1 MWLHCGVAQCG
12 VAAALWFLLLAVGF
26 YTSHSALGEG
36 ETGGMAV
43 LAFPGWTTREG
54 VPRLRLV
61 SVLSPHLRLVSVSR
75 IRGALWLC
83 CQPPRA
89 VGTNAVW
96 PSSKNR
102 PLLGRSVALRW
113 WPPVGATSAGLLW
126 PARIF
131 NSHRCRDLTTGPL
144 TLLKR

>member
-1 MWLHCGVAQCG
+1 MWLHCGVAHCG

-83 CQPPRA
+83 CQPLY
-89 VGTNAVW
+89 VV
-96 PSSKNR
+96 
-102 PLLGRSVALRW
+102 
-113 WPPVGATSAGLLW
+113 GLLRA
-126 PARIF
+126 ARRSCNGLRCSQFIF
-131 NSHRCRDLTTGPL
+131 SFINV
-144 TLLKR
+144 